1 MPPLDLTA
9 LQEALQA
16 AGWEAILS
24 ADGSELAARRD
35 HPREVAAGVWSLTVD
50 SSGRLRLMV
59 TAPLRDPCYRWAERG
74 GRLYRV
80 CSQQQQVVTVQSAAM
95 EVGDL
100 PAVLQDLS
108 ALVRE
113 AMG

>member
-9 LQEALQA
+9 LREVLQA

-50 SSGRLRLMV
+50 SSGRLRLTV
-59 TAPLRDPCYRWAERG
+59 TAPLRAPCYCRMERE
-74 GRLYRV
+74 GRIYGVRRE
-80 CSQQQQVVTVQSAAM
+80 QQQVITVQSTVM
-95 EVGDL
+95 EAGDL
-100 PAVLQDLS
+100 SVVLQDLS